1 MSIDECRIKEF
12 FLFYLLKRA
21 ERSDIHHSSF
31 VNRQS
36 SFVIPN
42 RYSSMASG
50 SQNQQKNDS
59 PEMTVEPLYEP
70 LSPKRSRRQEFWLLL
85 KKNKLAIMGLVL
97 FVLFFVTA
105 LTGLA
110 LTSGANPV
118 LNPALIRLQEK
129 LQPPLAKPDL
139 ETLQP
144 NEIPVLGIYLLGTD
158 DLGRDVFARM
168 LQGAWV
174 SLTVGFV
181 AVGISVVIGI
191 FLGGIAGYFGQRH
204 IRVDHLLG
212 ILFLMTG
219 MVLLATHIA
228 YAGATI
234 ILITAGFVIY
244 RIRKKVPPKKQQ
256 TIWTRML
263 QKDTLSVDTLIMRF
277 VDVML
282 CFPSFFLILTVVALL
297 PASIYNIMIVIGLT
311 SWMGATRF
319 VRAEFLSLRE
329 QDFVAAA
336 KALGLSNLRIIF
348 RHMMPNAIA
357 PVLVSATIGIATAIL
372 TEAGLSFLGFGVPPP
387 HATWGNILSDGRRF
401 IFDAP
406 WLTFVPGFAILIVVL
421 SFNLFGEGLR
431 DVMNPK
437 LRERQ

>member
-1 MSIDECRIKEF
+1 
-12 FLFYLLKRA
+12 
-21 ERSDIHHSSF
+21 
-31 VNRQS
+31 
-36 SFVIPN
+36 
-42 RYSSMASG
+42 
-50 SQNQQKNDS
+50 
-59 PEMTVEPLYEP
+59 
-70 LSPKRSRRQEFWLLL
+70 
-85 KKNKLAIMGLVL
+85 
-97 FVLFFVTA
+97 
-105 LTGLA
+105 
-110 LTSGANPV
+110 
-118 LNPALIRLQEK
+118 
-129 LQPPLAKPDL
+129 
-139 ETLQP
+139 
-144 NEIPVLGIYLLGTD
+144 
-158 DLGRDVFARM
+158 M

-181 AVGISVVIGI
+181 AVGISVLIGI
-191 FLGGIAGYFGQRH
+191 FLGGVAGYFGQRH

-212 ILFLMTG
+212 ILFLMIG
-219 MVLLATHIA
+219 MVMLAANLI
-228 YAGATI
+228 YAGA
-234 ILITAGFVIY
+234 ILIFCTTAFAIY
-244 RIRKKVPPKKQQ
+244 RIRKRSPLKKQPSVWQ
-256 TIWTRML
+256 RML
-263 QKDTLSVDTLIMRF
+263 QKNTLSVDTLVMRF

-336 KALGLSNLRIIF
+336 QALGLSNFRIIF

-406 WLTFVPGFAILIVVL
+406 WLTFIPGFAILTVVL

>member
-1 MSIDECRIKEF
+1 
-12 FLFYLLKRA
+12 
-21 ERSDIHHSSF
+21 
-31 VNRQS
+31 
-36 SFVIPN
+36 
-42 RYSSMASG
+42 MAGNSKD
-50 SQNQQKNDS
+50 QREINS
-59 PEMTVEPLYEP
+59 PQMTGEQLYEP
-70 LSPKRSRRQEFWLLL
+70 LTPKRTRRQEFWMLFR
-85 KKNKLAIMGLVL
+85 KNKLAMMGLIL
-97 FVLFFVTA
+97 FVLFFFSA
-105 LTGLA
+105 LAGLI
-110 LTSGANPV
+110 LTSGPHPV
-118 LNPALIRLQEK
+118 FDPALIRLQEK
-129 LQPPLAKPDL
+129 LRPPLSKPDL
-139 ETLQP
+139 PTLQP
-144 NEIPVLGIYLLGTD
+144 KEIPAPGIYLLGTD

-181 AVGISVVIGI
+181 AVGIAVFIGI

-204 IRVDHLLG
+204 IRVDHLLRIG
-212 ILFLMTG
+212 FLIIG
-219 MVLLATHIA
+219 LALLAANLI
-228 YAGATI
+228 YAGAVL
-234 ILITAGFVIY
+234 ILCTCVWVIY
-244 RIRKKVPPKKQQ
+244 RIRKKATSKKQPSAWQ
-256 TIWTRML
+256 RML
-263 QKDTLSVDTLIMRF
+263 QKNTLSVDTLVMRF

-336 KALGLSNLRIIF
+336 KALGLSNFRIIF

-406 WLTFVPGFAILIVVL
+406 WLTFIPGLAILSVVL